1 MFGGPAGRV
10 LGCFLVL
17 LGGLGASWERPGGGL
32 GRLWRAL
39 DAQINSKST
48 KSTWGVTFW
57 MVNIGQKSLK
67 IVFKNELVFRR
78 GADNAFD
85 RFVMNL

>member
-17 LGGLGASWERPGGGL
+17 LGDLGGSLERSGGGL

-39 DAQINSKST
+39 GAQINSKS
-48 KSTWGVTFW
+48 KQSMFGVTFW
-57 MVNIGQKSLK
+57 GVKMDQKSLK

>member
-1 MFGGPAGRV
+1 MPAGRV

-17 LGGLGASWERPGGGL
+17 LGNLGGSLERSGGRL

-39 DAQINSKST
+39 DAKINSKSIR
-48 KSTWGVTFW
+48 STFGLHFGGVE
-57 MVNIGQKSLK
+57 IKHKSLK
-67 IVFKNELVFRR
+67 IVFKNELVLRR
-78 GADNAFD
+78 GSVNTFN